1 MALATAAKKWMDD
14 RAERKKAE
22 DTDRRVA
29 TIQHKLLAT
38 GCNLHDIDAIS
49 GHHLVKTCAPLKEL
63 DWAYH
68 VLPQLKVVIDE
79 DRRARMFEGHLLD
92 HVMTYRVTLVKSFF
106 YNLLSSVASK
116 RRDLPDPQTV
126 CLLPICADLIILPDN
141 IPVTEQTLII
151 NRAAIVRDLRAW
163 VQEERRRLFEAF
175 VEGRHRLVVAAVGLG
190 LLKEFLP
197 LVTGWCLN
205 NACHE
210 LAVAQFTCQ
219 QCGTLC
225 PSARGAIRHLNNAY
239 FCKPSADLAGKKFT
253 FTPTSTA
260 IHLLIL
266 CGLSVMTTTADHL
279 DQYDT
284 SFKCLNCYTDYVHV
298 GKWRTCIDHHDRY
311 HGATVPRFEPV
322 TKSEDRNESRHWA
335 CARCSVFYSGTRREV
350 VELHAK
356 ELHGVKRPRVPGDLV
371 YIEQ

>member
-22 DTDRRVA
+22 DTDRRSQRD
-29 TIQHKLLAT
+29 IQHKLLAT

-92 HVMTYRVTLVKSFF
+92 HVMTYR
-106 YNLLSSVASK
+106 A
-116 RRDLPDPQTV
+116 DLPDPQTV

-197 LVTGWCLN
+197 LVTGGASTTHATNWPWPN
-205 NACHE
+205 SPANSAGHSAPAPE
-210 LAVAQFTCQ
+210 E
-219 QCGTLC
+219 
-225 PSARGAIRHLNNAY
+225 PSDI
-239 FCKPSADLAGKKFT
+239 ST
-253 FTPTSTA
+253 TP
-260 IHLLIL
+260 IF
-266 CGLSVMTTTADHL
+266 V
-279 DQYDT
+279 
-284 SFKCLNCYTDYVHV
+284 N
-298 GKWRTCIDHHDRY
+298 
-311 HGATVPRFEPV
+311 PV
-322 TKSEDRNESRHWA
+322 QT
-335 CARCSVFYSGTRREV
+335 
-350 VELHAK
+350 
-356 ELHGVKRPRVPGDLV
+356 
-371 YIEQ
+371 

>member
-22 DTDRRVA
+22 DTDCQVA

-49 GHHLVKTCAPLKEL
+49 GHHLVKTCAPLKEF

-68 VLPQLKVVIDE
+68 VLPQLKVIIDE

-163 VQEERRRLFEAF
+163 VQEERR
-175 VEGRHRLVVAAVGLG
+175 
-190 LLKEFLP
+190 
-197 LVTGWCLN
+197 
-205 NACHE
+205 
-210 LAVAQFTCQ
+210 
-219 QCGTLC
+219 
-225 PSARGAIRHLNNAY
+225 
-239 FCKPSADLAGKKFT
+239 
-253 FTPTSTA
+253 
-260 IHLLIL
+260 
-266 CGLSVMTTTADHL
+266 
-279 DQYDT
+279 
-284 SFKCLNCYTDYVHV
+284 
-298 GKWRTCIDHHDRY
+298 
-311 HGATVPRFEPV
+311 
-322 TKSEDRNESRHWA
+322 
-335 CARCSVFYSGTRREV
+335 
-350 VELHAK
+350 
-356 ELHGVKRPRVPGDLV
+356 
-371 YIEQ
+371 